1 MSDDWTAA
9 SARDQGLTPDNHGR
23 AGDIA
28 EQERQFRELLEHCP
42 AALDIVDEEGRI
54 LFHNARLREARRGT
68 TRTSCTSSTLRGF
81 GPILSTVPASLK
93 HFASAAGSS

>member
-1 MSDDWTAA
+1 MSDDGTAA

-54 LFHNARLREARRGT
+54 LFHNARLRELMGYDENELHLFDTKSRSGKNLSRGN
-68 TRTSCTSSTLRGF
+68 RL
-81 GPILSTVPASLK
+81 
-93 HFASAAGSS
+93 